1 MTFDARTAAGAALVA
16 GYGVIAAVS
25 ATLYGALHGHSHGDS
40 TLHAH
45 GSGGTATAGHVH
57 PDAALLVAASGLG
70 IVALTWLLLP
80 ADRRRTLPG
89 QLALCSAA
97 AATIHFAVVWPH
109 WSESVVFSVLF
120 AVTGVFQLTWASLVL
135 VRPSGRV
142 LWAGAVVSVG
152 VAFAWGLS
160 RTVGLPIGPEPWT
173 PEAVGLADVAA
184 TVFELAI
191 AAGSLLLLSSA
202 ARPIERRGAKL
213 AAQVPAIAIGV
224 TLLVALTLL

>member
-1 MTFDARTAAGAALVA
+1 MALDARTAARVALVA
-16 GYGVIAAVS
+16 GYGVVAAVA
-25 ATLYGALHGHSHGDS
+25 ATLYGALHGHSHGGS

-45 GSGGTATAGHVH
+45 GARGTATAGHVH
-57 PDAALLVAASGLG
+57 PDAALLVAAAGLG
-70 IVALTWLLLP
+70 AVALTWLLLP
-80 ADRRRTLPG
+80 ENRRRTLPG
-89 QLALCSAA
+89 QLGLCSAA

-109 WSESVVFSVLF
+109 WNESVVFAVLF
-120 AVTGVFQLTWASLVL
+120 AATGVFQLAWASLVL
-135 VRPSGRV
+135 VIPSRRV
-142 LWAGAVVSVG
+142 LWAGAAVSLG

-173 PEAVGLADVAA
+173 SEAVGLADVAA

-191 AAGSLLLLSSA
+191 VAGSLLLLSSA
-202 ARPIERRGAKL
+202 VRPIEGRSGKL